1 MTEKKT
7 KTGKNGAKAKASKA
21 AEASFM
27 DGMEAMSAQWQK
39 AFTGSD
45 EMTAFYKENL
55 EAWVDSAKA
64 SSESVEKIA
73 AEAVAFHQK
82 TLEGGAAVAVKAL
95 SAQSFQD
102 VVEMQ
107 SDYTKTFVEGYM
119 SQMSRIGEMWTEGV
133 QAATAPLNSR
143 MSAFMQFA
151 QGNRF

>member
-7 KTGKNGAKAKASKA
+7 KSAKSGAKVKATKTTDVS
-21 AEASFM
+21 M
-27 DGMEAMSAQWQK
+27 MQGVEAMTAQWQK
-39 AFTGSD
+39 AFAGSD
-45 EMTAFYKENL
+45 NMTAFYKENL
-55 EAWVDSAKA
+55 EAWVESAKV
-64 SSESVEKIA
+64 SPESVEKIA

-95 SAQSFQD
+95 SAQSFQE

-107 SDYTKTFVEGYM
+107 SEYTKTVVEGYM

-151 QGNRF
+151 QGSRF